1 MRLIRNLWIVCILA
15 AWLSGT
21 SFAQCQA
28 SIEAANAGPN
38 NVPSSIASAARQSG
52 EEDRTVEVE
61 LSLRKSGAVRNA
73 TVVNGPTLFREAAI
87 KAVKKHNYKNQMNV
101 WPFQGQ
107 ITVEVKFPRD
117 MGASPEIRQVMPAG
131 VSGCIT
137 ASSTRIRVSQ
147 WVMAERLISR
157 VEPVYPPEAHT
168 EHIAGV
174 VVVRVVIDKNGG
186 VLNADYVSGPPA
198 LVPAAIEAVKQW
210 KYQPYLIGG
219 DAIEVETTVEMFY
232 PMNVFTQ

>member
-52 EEDRTVEVE
+52 EEDRTVIVE
-61 LSLRKSGAVRNA
+61 LALRKSGAVRNV
-73 TVVNGPTLFREAAI
+73 TVVKGPTIFREAAL
-87 KAVKKHNYKNQMNV
+87 KAVKKHNYKNQMDV
-101 WPFQGQ
+101 WPSQRQ
-107 ITVEVKFPRD
+107 MTVEVKFPRD
-117 MGASPEIRQVMPAG
+117 MGASPEILQVRLAG

-137 ASSTRIRVSQ
+137 ALKRVRLSQ
-147 WVMAERLISR
+147 WVMANRLLSR
-157 VEPVYPPEAHT
+157 VEPVYPPEAQT

-186 VLNADYVSGPPA
+186 ILNADYISGPPA
-198 LVPAAIEAVKQW
+198 LVLAAIAAVKQ
-210 KYQPYLIGG
+210 
-219 DAIEVETTVEMFY
+219 
-232 PMNVFTQ
+232 

>member
-52 EEDRTVEVE
+52 EEDRTVIVE
-61 LSLRKSGAVRNA
+61 LALRKSGAVRNV
-73 TVVNGPTLFREAAI
+73 TVVKGPTIFREAAL
-87 KAVKKHNYKNQMNV
+87 KAVKKHNYKNQMDV
-101 WPFQGQ
+101 WPSQRQ
-107 ITVEVKFPRD
+107 MTVEVKFPRD
-117 MGASPEIRQVMPAG
+117 MGASPEILQVRLAG

-137 ASSTRIRVSQ
+137 ALKRVRLSQ
-147 WVMAERLISR
+147 WVMANRLLSR
-157 VEPVYPPEAHT
+157 VEPVYPPEAQT

-186 VLNADYVSGPPA
+186 ILNADYISGPPA
-198 LVPAAIEAVKQW
+198 LVLAAIAAVKQW
-210 KYQPYLIGG
+210 KYQPFLMGG
-219 DAIEVETTVEMFY
+219 EPIEVETTVEIR
-232 PMNVFTQ
+232 FTQVT